1 MQNNNAGP
9 AITVENVYSLCE
21 TTLLTC
27 WLTFFV
33 KWGLCREFP
42 EYNEIGGQKV
52 HKDGSEGALIFLK
65 NASSIKYLFKSL
77 VGEFLL
83 AVLFIFLI
91 YEEATFP
98 SRPNQ
103 FCTKWD
109 NWALD
114 GKVCLGCHRMCS
126 SKLTYNIYSFGS
138 HLASL
143 QSLFSQLLSRA
154 SW

>member
-1 MQNNNAGP
+1 MQNNNTGP

-33 KWGLCREFP
+33 KWGLCREFS
-42 EYNEIGGQKV
+42 EYNEMGGQKV
-52 HKDGSEGALIFLK
+52 HKERVDFSSKMPPLLLK
-65 NASSIKYLFKSL
+65 VFKNI
-77 VGEFLL
+77 GEFLL

-126 SKLTYNIYSFGS
+126 SKLTYNIYSFAS